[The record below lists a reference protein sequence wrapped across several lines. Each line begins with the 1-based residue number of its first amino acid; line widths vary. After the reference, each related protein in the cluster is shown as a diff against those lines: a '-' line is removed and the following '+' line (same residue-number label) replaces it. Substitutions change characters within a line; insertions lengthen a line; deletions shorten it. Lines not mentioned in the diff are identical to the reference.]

1 MNTKCLKEQIHIGT
15 NLTCLCCNY
24 SPTISRGNPELWK
37 FCPSCGVMW
46 NGVFEIDAEKR
57 NERQHNKNQGIK
69 KTKWLVTYTEIGNTK
84 KQTLQSFRGNSNEM
98 MVALKSFKRQNPDL
112 TLKAE
117 IESKQTQKNT
127 CLEQKL
133 KSISNKSQV
142 SMVNS
147 INIKG
152 FRGGPTI
159 GFQKARKMIANSQP
173 YQNEILITPNHNIY
187 VDMDNSHDNNE
198 Y

>member
-69 KTKWLVTYTEIGNTK
+69 KTKWLVTYTEIGRMTMPTK
-84 KQTLQSFRGNSNEM
+84 VHGH
-98 MVALKSFKRQNPDL
+98 
-112 TLKAE
+112 
-117 IESKQTQKNT
+117 
-127 CLEQKL
+127 
-133 KSISNKSQV
+133 
-142 SMVNS
+142 
-147 INIKG
+147 
-152 FRGGPTI
+152 
-159 GFQKARKMIANSQP
+159 
-173 YQNEILITPNHNIY
+173 ITPLGTVFGALVVPVPQSELVAAELMTVGRGASHHRIVMDSTSIRSPWNATY
-187 VDMDNSHDNNE
+187 VPLAVSKTKRLDLI
-198 Y
+198 